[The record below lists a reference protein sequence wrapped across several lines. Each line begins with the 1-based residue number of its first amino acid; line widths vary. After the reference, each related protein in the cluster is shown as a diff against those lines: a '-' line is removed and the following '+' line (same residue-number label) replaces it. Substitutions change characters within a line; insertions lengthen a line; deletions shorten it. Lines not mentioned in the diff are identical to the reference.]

1 MKVSGEYTVIP
12 PIIADLDGNGV
23 NEVVLITKD
32 LELKVHYG
40 RCEYRR
46 SHHELNG
53 DIYTLDFVRL
63 FRKE

>member
-32 LELKVHYG
+32 LELKVG
-40 RCEYRR
+40 IVN
-46 SHHELNG
+46 L
-53 DIYTLDFVRL
+53 TLVFTN
-63 FRKE
+63 